1 MRIIKVNQNVNNK
14 KVRRSLKVIRRK
26 QTNGKEFD

>member
-1 MRIIKVNQNVNNK
+1 MRIIKVNQNVNTK
-14 KVRRSLKVIRRK
+14 KVRRGLKVIRRK